1 MPPLGVT
8 GVTGSF
14 RLTTHW
20 LQLRWRIEGAQQ
32 LAVPAIVSKAR
43 ADGLWQTTC
52 FEVFLKPQGTDA
64 YHEWNLSPS
73 RRWNA
78 YAFEAYRA
86 GVRAL
91 DVSRAP
97 DCVWHGGSKFAI
109 FDAAIARRSLP
120 AGPCALGLSAVI
132 EETGGTKSYWA
143 LAHPTGKPDFH
154 HPACF
159 AASLAAPR
167 NP

>member
-8 GVTGSF
+8 GVMGSF
-14 RLTTHW
+14 RLTAHW
-20 LQLRWRIEGAQQ
+20 LHLRWRIEGAQQ

-52 FEVFLKPQGTDA
+52 FEVFLKPQGMDA

-86 GVRAL
+86 GVSAL
-91 DVSRAP
+91 EVSRAP

-109 FDAAIARRSLP
+109 FDAAVARRSLP
-120 AGPCALGLSAVI
+120 AGPCALSLSAVI
-132 EETGGTKSYWA
+132 EETGDTKSYWA
-143 LAHPTGKPDFH
+143 LAHPSGKPDFH

-159 AASLAAPR
+159 VASLAAPR